1 MNTERLVQQYPIL
14 TDAWNQCTLVW
25 KGIEQDGT
33 VHKFNRKELRKIV
46 KANRR
51 SVDKR
56 LVGGEDNMIEKVGKP
71 GSPERVVALAEQYA
85 RMSGVEQSPFAG
97 E

>member
-1 MNTERLVQQYPIL
+1 MSTERLVQQYPIL

-25 KGIEQDGT
+25 KGIEQNGT

-46 KANRR
+46 KANRQ

-56 LVGGEDNMIEKVGKP
+56 LVGGNDNMIEKVGKP
-71 GSPERVVALAEQYA
+71 GSPERVVALAAQYA
-85 RMSGVEQSPFAG
+85 RLSESESSPFG

>member
-25 KGIEQDGT
+25 QGVEQNGT

-56 LVGGEDNMIEKVGKP
+56 LVGGNDHMIEKVGKP

-85 RMSGVEQSPFAG
+85 RLSESESSPFG

>member
-25 KGIEQDGT
+25 KGVEQNGNL
-33 VHKFNRKELRKIV
+33 HKFNRKTLRKIV

-56 LVGGEDNMIEKVGKP
+56 LVGGNDHMIEKVGNP
-71 GSPERVVALAEQYA
+71 GSPERVVALAAQYA
-85 RMSGVEQSPFAG
+85 RLSESESSPFG

>member
-14 TDAWNQCTLVW
+14 TDAWNQCTLIW
-25 KGIEQDGT
+25 KGVEQNGNL
-33 VHKFNRKELRKIV
+33 HKFNRKTLRKIV

-56 LVGGEDNMIEKVGKP
+56 LVGGNDNMIEKVGKP
-71 GSPERVVALAEQYA
+71 GSHERVVALAAQYA
-85 RMSGVEQSPFAG
+85 RLSESESSPFG

>member
-1 MNTERLVQQYPIL
+1 MNTERLVQQYSIL

-51 SVDKR
+51 LVDKR
-56 LVGGEDNMIEKVGKP
+56 LVGGNDHMIEKVGKP
-71 GSPERVVALAEQYA
+71 GSPERVVALAAQYA
-85 RMSGVEQSPFAG
+85 RLSESESSPFG

>member
-1 MNTERLVQQYPIL
+1 MNTEKLMQRYSIL

-25 KGIEQDGT
+25 KGIEQNGT

-56 LVGGEDNMIEKVGKP
+56 LAGGNDHMIEKVGKP
-71 GSPERVVALAEQYA
+71 GSPERVAALAAQYA
-85 RMSGVEQSPFAG
+85 RLSESESSPFG

>member
-1 MNTERLVQQYPIL
+1 MNTEKLMQRYPIL
-14 TDAWNQCTLVW
+14 ADAWNQCTLVW

-56 LVGGEDNMIEKVGKP
+56 LVGGNDNMIEKVGKP
-71 GSPERVVALAEQYA
+71 GSPERVVALAAQYA
-85 RMSGVEQSPFAG
+85 RLSETESSPFG